1 MLFADP
7 TVLTSEILII
17 TAGTIAFGLS
27 MAIPMYALSWLNG
40 TLGMSPRD
48 VPVRAQTSTPEPE
61 LQRAA

>member
-7 TVLTSEILII
+7 TVLTSEILLI
-17 TAGTIAFGLS
+17 TAGTLALGLS
-27 MAIPMYALSWLNG
+27 LATPMYVLSWLNG

-48 VPVRAQTSTPEPE
+48 VPERAPAPEPK